1 MVPRMN
7 QSQTCE
13 PPQWH
18 ARLGATPMSEQLSPI
33 PWLDVLLIVALVAI
47 NGVLSMSELAIVSSR
62 EARLKALAKSGSR
75 GAQCSLDL
83 ASDPGRFLSTV
94 QSGIT
99 LISIIAGAF
108 SGASLGEPTA
118 QRIQLTGLDPETAH
132 TVGFGVVIVLTTFAT
147 LVVGEIVPKQV
158 ALRSPEPIA
167 VAMSRPMLWLSK
179 ITAPFVWLLNT
190 SSSLIFRALGLDRES
205 KNQVTAEE
213 LHLVVAEAQTAGV
226 LEEDERAMISGIVR
240 LADRPVR
247 EVMTPRTEVDWIDLG
262 SSPDEVRQALLNTAH
277 NRLPVAQGSIE
288 NIVGV
293 IQTRDVLA
301 CMLEGRAI
309 DLNRLCRKA
318 PVIPDLM
325 DAMDALVVLRS
336 AEVPLALV
344 HDEYG
349 HLEGI
354 VTPGS
359 ILAALAGTFAHDVEQ
374 GEEPP
379 LVERDDGSWLV
390 SGAASADL
398 LSDRLGVRM
407 PHDRDY
413 STVAGFALSVLKHL
427 PDTGEVFKHD
437 GWSFEIVDMDGR
449 KIDTLIA
456 SRPRKRGAESE
467 AEAVG

>member
-1 MVPRMN
+1 
-7 QSQTCE
+7 
-13 PPQWH
+13 
-18 ARLGATPMSEQLSPI
+18 MSDHLLPI
-33 PWLDVLLIVALVAI
+33 PWLDVLLILALILV
-47 NGVLSMSELAIVSSR
+47 NGVLAMSELAIVSSR
-62 EARLKALAKSGSR
+62 EARLKAMARAGSS
-75 GAQCSLDL
+75 GAQCALDL

-99 LISIIAGAF
+99 LISVVAGAF
-108 SGASLGEPTA
+108 SGASLGEPMA
-118 QRIQLTGLDPETAH
+118 ERIQRFGLDPETAH
-132 TVGFGVVIVLTTFAT
+132 TVGFGVVIVLTTFVT
-147 LVVGEIVPKQV
+147 LVIGEIVPKQV

-167 VAMSRPMLWLSK
+167 VVMSRPMRWLSK
-179 ITAPFVWLLNT
+179 GTAPFVWLLDK
-190 SSSLIFRALGLDRES
+190 SSTLIFRALGLDKES

-247 EVMTPRTEVDWIDLG
+247 EVMTPRTEVDWIDVGLT
-262 SSPDEVRQALLNTAH
+262 SDQVRQALLDTPH
-277 NRLPVAQGSIE
+277 NRLPVAQGSVE

-301 CMLEGRAI
+301 SMLEGRPI
-309 DLNRLCRKA
+309 DLNQLCRKA

-336 AEVPLALV
+336 ADVPLALV

-359 ILAALAGTFAHDVEQ
+359 ILAALAGTFAHDVEH

-379 LVERDDGSWLV
+379 LLEREDGSWLV

-398 LSDRLGVRM
+398 LSDRLGMRM
-407 PHDRDY
+407 PVDRDY

-427 PDTGEVFKHD
+427 PETGESFKHD

-449 KIDTLIA
+449 KIDKLIA
-456 SRPRKRGAESE
+456 SRAKKRKPE
-467 AEAVG
+467 AEVPPVS

>member
-1 MVPRMN
+1 
-7 QSQTCE
+7 
-13 PPQWH
+13 
-18 ARLGATPMSEQLSPI
+18 MSDHLAPI
-33 PWLDVLLIVALVAI
+33 PWLDVLLILALVAL
-47 NGVLSMSELAIVSSR
+47 NGVLAMSELAIVSSR
-62 EARLKALAKSGSR
+62 EARLKAIAKGGSG
-75 GAQCSLDL
+75 GAKCALEL

-99 LISIIAGAF
+99 LIAIFAGAF
-108 SGASLGEPTA
+108 SGEKLGEPTA
-118 QRIQLTGLDPETAH
+118 ERMQLLGLSPNTAH
-132 TVGFGVVIVLTTFAT
+132 TVGFGIVIVLTTYVS
-147 LVVGEIVPKQV
+147 LVIGEIVPKQI

-167 VAMSRPMLWLSK
+167 VIMSRPLRWLSV
-179 ITAPFVWLLNT
+179 ITAPFVWLLDR
-190 SSSLIFRALGLDRES
+190 SSKLIFSLIGLDRES
-205 KNQVTAEE
+205 RNQVTAEE

-247 EVMTPRTEVDWIDLG
+247 EVMTPRTEIDWIDSG
-262 SSPDEVRQALLNTAH
+262 ATAEEIRQALLETPH
-277 NRLPVAQGSIE
+277 SRIPVADGTVE

-293 IQTRDVLA
+293 IQTRDVMA
-301 CMLEGRAI
+301 AMLEGRGI
-309 DLNRLCRKA
+309 DLNQLCRSA

-325 DAMDALVVLRS
+325 DAMDALAVLRN
-336 AEVPLALV
+336 ADVPLALV

-349 HLEGI
+349 HLDGI

-359 ILAALAGTFAHDVEQ
+359 ILAALAGTFAHDVEH

-398 LSDRLGVRM
+398 LADRLGVNL
-407 PHDRDY
+407 PNDRDY

-427 PDTGEVFKHD
+427 PETGEKFRHD
-437 GWSFEIVDMDGR
+437 GWLFEIVDMDGR
-449 KIDTLIA
+449 KIDKLIA
-456 SRPRKRGAESE
+456 SRPRRKPAESE

>member
-1 MVPRMN
+1 
-7 QSQTCE
+7 
-13 PPQWH
+13 
-18 ARLGATPMSEQLSPI
+18 MSDHLLPF
-33 PWLDVLLIVALVAI
+33 PWIDVLIILALVTV

-62 EARLKALAKSGSR
+62 EARLKAMARAGSR

-99 LISIIAGAF
+99 LISIVAGAF
-108 SGASLGEPTA
+108 SGASLGEPVA
-118 QRIQLTGLDPETAH
+118 QRIQLIGLDPETAH
-132 TVGFGVVIVLTTFAT
+132 TVGFGVVIFLTTFAT

-167 VAMSRPMLWLSK
+167 VVMSRPMLWLSK

-190 SSSLIFRALGLDRES
+190 SSSLIFRALGLDKES
-205 KNQVTAEE
+205 KNHVTAEE

-247 EVMTPRTEVDWIDLG
+247 EVMTPRTEVDWIDAG
-262 SSPDEVRQALLNTAH
+262 FTPDQVHEALLETPH

-288 NIVGV
+288 SIVGV

-301 CMLEGRAI
+301 CLLEGRPI
-309 DLNRLCRKA
+309 DLNQLCRKA

-325 DAMDALVVLRS
+325 DAMDALAVLRS
-336 AEVPLALV
+336 ADVPLALV

-379 LVERDDGSWLV
+379 LIEREDGSWLV

-398 LSDRLGVRM
+398 LSDRLGIRM
-407 PHDRDY
+407 PDERDY

-427 PDTGEVFKHD
+427 PETGETFKHD

-449 KIDTLIA
+449 KIDKLIA
-456 SRPRKRGAESE
+456 SRARKRKAE
-467 AEAVG
+467 AEVEVVS

>member
-1 MVPRMN
+1 
-7 QSQTCE
+7 
-13 PPQWH
+13 
-18 ARLGATPMSEQLSPI
+18 MSDHLAPI
-33 PWLDVLLIVALVAI
+33 PWLDVLLIFALI
-47 NGVLSMSELAIVSSR
+47 FLNGVLAMSELAIVSSR
-62 EARLKALAKSGSR
+62 DARLKAMAKSGSG
-75 GAQCSLDL
+75 GAQCALDL
-83 ASDPGRFLSTV
+83 AADPGRFLSTV

-99 LISIIAGAF
+99 LIAVFAGAF
-108 SGASLGEPTA
+108 SGASLGEPVT
-118 QRIQLTGLDPETAH
+118 QRVQRLGLDPETAH
-132 TVGFGVVIVLTTFAT
+132 TVGFGIVIVLTTYFS
-147 LVVGEIVPKQV
+147 LVIGEIVPKQI

-167 VAMSRPMLWLSK
+167 VVMARPMRWLSV
-179 ITAPFVWLLNT
+179 ITAPFVWVLQR
-190 SSSLIFRALGLDRES
+190 SSALIFHLLGLDRES

-247 EVMTPRTEVDWIDLG
+247 EVMTPRTEIDWIDIAAT
-262 SSPDEVRQALLNTAH
+262 PEQIRQELLDNPH
-277 NRLPVAQGSIE
+277 SRIPVADGSIE

-301 CMLEGRAI
+301 ANIRGEEL
-309 DLNRLCRKA
+309 DLKRLCRTA

-325 DAMDALVVLRS
+325 DAMDALAVLRAS
-336 AEVPLALV
+336 DVPLALV

-349 HLEGI
+349 HLDGI

-398 LSDRLGVRM
+398 LADRLGVNL
-407 PHDRDY
+407 PAGRDY

-427 PDTGEVFKHD
+427 PETGERFRHD
-437 GWSFEIVDMDGR
+437 GWSFEVVDMDGR
-449 KIDTLIA
+449 KIDKLIA
-456 SRPRKRGAESE
+456 SRPKKRSAEAQ

>member
-1 MVPRMN
+1 
-7 QSQTCE
+7 
-13 PPQWH
+13 
-18 ARLGATPMSEQLSPI
+18 MSDHLLPI
-33 PWLDVLLIVALVAI
+33 PWLDVLLILALILV
-47 NGVLSMSELAIVSSR
+47 NGVLAMSELAIVSSR
-62 EARLKALAKSGSR
+62 EARLKAMARAGSS
-75 GAQCSLDL
+75 GAQCALDL

-99 LISIIAGAF
+99 LISVVAGAF
-108 SGASLGEPTA
+108 SGASLGEPMA
-118 QRIQLTGLDPETAH
+118 ERIQRFGLDPETAH
-132 TVGFGVVIVLTTFAT
+132 TVGFGVVIVLTTFVT
-147 LVVGEIVPKQV
+147 LVIGEIVPKQV

-167 VAMSRPMLWLSK
+167 VVMSRPMRWLSK
-179 ITAPFVWLLNT
+179 GTAPFVWLLDK
-190 SSSLIFRALGLDRES
+190 SSTLIFRALGLDKES

-247 EVMTPRTEVDWIDLG
+247 EVMTPRTEVDWIDVGLT
-262 SSPDEVRQALLNTAH
+262 SDQVRQALLDTPH
-277 NRLPVAQGSIE
+277 NRLPVAQGSVE

-301 CMLEGRAI
+301 SMLEGRPI
-309 DLNRLCRKA
+309 DLNQLCRKA

-336 AEVPLALV
+336 ADVPLALV

-359 ILAALAGTFAHDVEQ
+359 ILAALAGTFAHDVEH

-379 LVERDDGSWLV
+379 LLEREDGSWLM

-398 LSDRLGVRM
+398 LSDRLGMRM
-407 PHDRDY
+407 PVDRDY

-427 PDTGEVFKHD
+427 PETGESFKHD

-449 KIDTLIA
+449 KIDKLIA
-456 SRPRKRGAESE
+456 SRAKKRKPE
-467 AEAVG
+467 AEVPPVS

>member
-1 MVPRMN
+1 
-7 QSQTCE
+7 
-13 PPQWH
+13 
-18 ARLGATPMSEQLSPI
+18 MSDQLAPI
-33 PWLDVLLIVALVAI
+33 PWIDVLLILALVGL
-47 NGVLSMSELAIVSSR
+47 NGVLAMSELAIVSAR
-62 EARLKALAKSGSR
+62 EARLKAMAKGGSR
-75 GAQCSLDL
+75 GAKCALDL

-99 LISIIAGAF
+99 LIAIFAGAF
-108 SGASLGEPTA
+108 SGEKLGEPTA
-118 QRIQLTGLDPETAH
+118 ERIQALGLDPNTAH
-132 TVGFGVVIVLTTFAT
+132 TVGFSLVIVLTTYVS
-147 LVVGEIVPKQV
+147 LVIGEIVPKQI

-167 VAMSRPMLWLSK
+167 VAMSRPMRWLAT
-179 ITAPFVWLLNT
+179 IVAPFVWVLER
-190 SSSLIFRALGLDRES
+190 SSALIFKVLGFDKES
-205 KNQVTAEE
+205 KNHVTAEE

-247 EVMTPRTEVDWIDLG
+247 EVMTPRTEIDWIDVAA
-262 SSPDEVRQALLNTAH
+262 SPDEIRQELLDNPH
-277 NRLPVAQGSIE
+277 SRIPVADGSVE

-301 CMLEGRAI
+301 ASIRGEP
-309 DLNRLCRKA
+309 LNLKQLCRTA

-325 DAMDALVVLRS
+325 DAMDALAVLR
-336 AEVPLALV
+336 AADVPLALV

-349 HLEGI
+349 HLDGI

-379 LVERDDGSWLV
+379 LVERDDGTWLV

-398 LSDRLGVRM
+398 LTDRLGLNL
-407 PHDRDY
+407 PEDRDY
-413 STVAGFALSVLKHL
+413 STVAGFALSVLKHI
-427 PDTGEVFKHD
+427 PETGEKFRHD

-449 KIDTLIA
+449 KIDKLIA
-456 SRPRKRGAESE
+456 SRPRRKAAETE
-467 AEAVG
+467 AAAVG